1 MASKSNGSV
10 YFRSDSN
17 VVWIRY
23 VHPVN
28 GKVQT
33 SLPELRRDVLGETEC
48 KRQARA
54 VLDQILADI
63 GNGVEVTTGP
73 LTLEQFFRK
82 RVTTRPQGRKE
93 LAMLLKHG
101 AAIKSLPLT
110 SLTPKIL
117 GEWVK
122 SLRGAPRSVWH
133 RWSNVRV
140 ALGDA
145 AIAGHIVAVPPLPRG
160 SLPAKVDADPEW
172 RIGAVYTLRECEKLM
187 GDERIPFARRVL
199 YALKA
204 LTGGRHGECV
214 GLTWDRVDWHAQP
227 LPMIILSRQYTGK
240 RTKTL
245 ATKIVPM
252 HPALNAIL
260 TAWRAHVTEQLGR
273 EPTGDEHVI
282 PPAGKRVMRRP
293 HTSDSN
299 PELAEDLRA
308 LGLRVRD
315 GHDFRATFVTELLKS
330 ASKAGI
336 PEHVV
341 KSITHAR
348 AVVRDAF
355 DAYKRV
361 DYAAQCEAM
370 LTLKVRPI
378 MVVSYGQATVAK
390 NSSDSSDV
398 GNSFGMTVLSNEI
411 GQGQSRSND
420 SRGLRIVPSNSTY
433 LDRSGTDLDRST
445 VAATDRDRRIEAV
458 EAQVRALLDELARLR
473 Q

>member
-1 MASKSNGSV
+1 MGSKSNGSV
-10 YFRSDSN
+10 YFRSDSS

-33 SLPELRRDVLGETEC
+33 SLPELRRDVLGVDEC

-54 VLDQILADI
+54 VLDQILTDI
-63 GNGVEVTTGP
+63 ANGVEVSTGP
-73 LTLEQFFRK
+73 LTLEQWFRK

-93 LAMLLKHG
+93 LAMLIRHAG
-101 AAIKSLPLT
+101 AIKSLPLT
-110 SLTPKIL
+110 ALTPKVL
-117 GEWVK
+117 GDWVK

-133 RWSNVRV
+133 RWSNVRT

-160 SLPAKVDADPEW
+160 CLPKKVDANPEW
-172 RIGAVYTLRECEKLM
+172 RIGAIYTLRECEMLM
-187 GDERIPFARRVL
+187 SDERIPFARRVL

-214 GLTWDRVDWHAQP
+214 GLTWDRIDWHAQP
-227 LPMIILSRQYTGK
+227 LPMIILSRQYTGA

-245 ATKIVPM
+245 ATKTVPV

-273 EPTGDEHVI
+273 EPAGDDFIV
-282 PPAGKRVMRRP
+282 PPAGERIMRRP
-293 HTSDSN
+293 LTSDAN
-299 PELAEDLRA
+299 PELAADLQT

-336 PEHVV
+336 PEHVA
-341 KSITHAR
+341 KSITHAV
-348 AVVRDAF
+348 AVVRDAY

-361 DYAAQCEAM
+361 PYSEQCEAM
-370 LTLKVRPI
+370 LTLRVRPI
-378 MVVSYGQATVAK
+378 MVVSYGQATAG
-390 NSSDSSDV
+390 
-398 GNSFGMTVLSNEI
+398 GNNAESGAFSESFGMTVLPNEI

-420 SRGLRIVPSNSTY
+420 SRGLRIVPANLTY
-433 LDRSGTDLDRST
+433 LERSGTDLDRST

-458 EAQVRALLDELARLR
+458 EAQVKLLLDELARLR
-473 Q
+473 K